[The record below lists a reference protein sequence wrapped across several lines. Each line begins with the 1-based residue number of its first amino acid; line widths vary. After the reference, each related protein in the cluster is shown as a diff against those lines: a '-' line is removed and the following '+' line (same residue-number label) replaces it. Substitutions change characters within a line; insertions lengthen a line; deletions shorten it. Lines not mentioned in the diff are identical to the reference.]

1 MALTGTSKVLVCVE
15 DGEGERGRG
24 GEGLT
29 NSPFEIGDKGSR
41 SISIGEGSIPFW
53 LCSVVRS
60 GA

>member
-1 MALTGTSKVLVCVE
+1 MQKKEGE
-15 DGEGERGRG
+15 MGRGGEGERGRG

-29 NSPFEIGDKGSR
+29 NSPFEVGDKGSR

-60 GA
+60 GAW